1 MHYSSKTLFLEVQVV
16 NLRKYYWSFK
26 RKKMPENN
34 LGTSMES
41 KVHEHWHEKTVREI
55 LDEIKE
61 FFFDLFD
68 LRDGMDEKGTILN
81 IVNNRR
87 MRGANAVLLMCSIMV
102 ASLGLDL
109 NSPAVII
116 GAMLISPLMSP
127 ILGIGLGVGIN
138 DRETLSSSLQHFML
152 AAIIALITSYIY
164 FRFITPFGDLT
175 DEISARTAPNLLDG
189 LVAIFGGTAG
199 VISTT
204 RKDKSNAIPGVAIA
218 TALMPPVCVAGFG
231 LANGRY
237 DFFLKA
243 FYLFFLN
250 SFFIAV
256 STYTVIRILRFK
268 YKEYPN
274 KTERNRN
281 KIFIFIFS
289 LLILYPAL
297 TILISTYNNLNEN
310 QKIEAFLNQH
320 FENDYTAIADFEP
333 TITDTSIIL
342 DIQLIGQPVEE
353 SKIDSCENALSL
365 ILGKKVK
372 ITDYQSKEIPF
383 DEIQRLKNE
392 MGGFQGELSTKIA
405 NLEKLQ
411 NEREQQILDLNN
423 LVDSLQNK
431 VVLGN
436 IFAETRAL
444 YPLIDKIGFA
454 KDFQQTN
461 FEDQDELPLL
471 LIKWNRKKSAVGKS
485 RDHPKI
491 IEFMKIR
498 ANLDTLMI
506 ATY

>member
-1 MHYSSKTLFLEVQVV
+1 LFLRTHIV
-16 NLRKYYWSFK
+16 NLRKYYWSIK
-26 RKKMPENN
+26 RKSMPENN
-34 LGTSMES
+34 LGTSNETTTH
-41 KVHEHWHEKTVREI
+41 KHWYEKPVGEI
-55 LDEIKE
+55 LDDLKE
-61 FFFDLFD
+61 FLWDLVD
-68 LRDGMDEKGTILN
+68 LRDGMDQKGTIQN

-87 MRGANAVLLMCSIMV
+87 MKGANAWLLMCSIMV

-127 ILGIGLGVGIN
+127 ILGIGLGIGIN
-138 DRETLSSSLQHFML
+138 DRETLSTSIQHFIL
-152 AAIIALITSYIY
+152 AAIIALVTSYFY
-164 FRFITPFGDLT
+164 FRFITPFGELT

-250 SFFIAV
+250 SFFIAI
-256 STYTVIRILRFK
+256 STYLVIRLLRFR
-268 YKEYPN
+268 YKQYLNPKE
-274 KTERNRN
+274 KRRN
-281 KIFIFIFS
+281 KIFIFVFS
-289 LLILYPAL
+289 ILILYPAL
-297 TILISTYNNLNEN
+297 NILLSTYNDLNEN
-310 QKIEAFLNQH
+310 QKIESFLNKH
-320 FENDYTAIADFEP
+320 FENNFTAIADFE
-333 TITDTSIIL
+333 TTKTDTSIYL
-342 DIQLIGQPVEE
+342 DIQLIGQPVEAQT
-353 SKIDSCENALSL
+353 IDSCEQILSQ
-365 ILGKKVK
+365 IIGKAIK

-383 DEIQRLKNE
+383 DEIQRLKSE
-392 MGGFQGELSTKIA
+392 MGGFQGELNTKVA

-411 NEREQQILDLNN
+411 KEREQRIVDLTKQ
-423 LVDSLQNK
+423 VDSLQNK
-431 VVLGN
+431 VVLVN
-436 IFAETRAL
+436 IFSETKAL

-461 FEDQDELPLL
+461 FKQQGELPLL
-471 LIKWNRKKSAVGKS
+471 LLKWNPRKSAVGKK
-485 RDHPKI
+485 RDEPKI

-498 ANLDTLMI
+498 ANLDTLMV